1 MALAKRDRA
10 VRAVRAAQR
19 ELQADDIPLQAD
31 DIPLQ
36 ADDIP
41 LQADGIQLQ
50 ADGIPLQTD
59 DIPLQADGIP
69 LQAAG
74 LHEARLQGGIGGAP
88 PPHHQQPATATVLA
102 GRAATRARPAYHE
115 AQQGRPP
122 AYHPAASAAAISA
135 TAAPAAPDAP
145 AAAAAADSKYVTP
158 RAAAAPGWHAQW
170 CAPEWSGEGVEG
182 DPRLGGNYG
191 TGRVGPRL
199 GEHRGDMH
207 REQQQHTIQHWSPQV
222 RGS

>member
-36 ADDIP
+36 ADGNPLQTDGIP
-41 LQADGIQLQ
+41 LQTDGIQLQ
-50 ADGIPLQTD
+50 ADGIQ
-59 DIPLQADGIP
+59 

-135 TAAPAAPDAP
+135 AAAPAAPAAP
-145 AAAAAADSKYVTP
+145 AAADSKYVTP